1 MAWHSRH
8 CDSREYKCA
17 KLAPT
22 HDATVARGR
31 FTNGNFRELR
41 MTTSGKA
48 PKRQTYSSVH
58 ARTQPR
64 SKAAKMSPSAAS
76 ASVGSLTR
84 SRDSMI
90 QELTAI
96 TATIIG
102 AAVSADAPLMSAGLD
117 SIATTEL
124 AALMSERFN
133 TELPQTLLFDHP
145 SLQSVA
151 DFLLLERESEP
162 IPEPELEPEPEER

>member
-1 MAWHSRH
+1 
-8 CDSREYKCA
+8 
-17 KLAPT
+17 
-22 HDATVARGR
+22 
-31 FTNGNFRELR
+31 
-41 MTTSGKA
+41 MTPSGKL
-48 PKRQTYSSVH
+48 PKRQTYSSMQ
-58 ARTQPR
+58 AQTQPKTR
-64 SKAAKMSPSAAS
+64 MTKRRPSAAS
-76 ASVGSLTR
+76 ASVGSHTR

-102 AAVSADAPLMSAGLD
+102 PAVSADAPLMSAGLD

-151 DFLLLERESEP
+151 DFLLLERESVP
-162 IPEPELEPEPEER
+162 IPESESEPEPEER